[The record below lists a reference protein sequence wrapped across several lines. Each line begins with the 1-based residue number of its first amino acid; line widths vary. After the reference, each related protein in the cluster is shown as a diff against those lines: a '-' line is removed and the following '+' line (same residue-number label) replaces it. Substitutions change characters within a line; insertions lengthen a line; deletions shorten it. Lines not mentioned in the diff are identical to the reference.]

1 MKKKNV
7 ILVIVVLFWAAN
19 VKAQFRIGGKAGISS
34 VAVAEDKMND
44 YLNDNV
50 IGFYIGPT
58 VEYLFNGKLGL
69 DISVLYSEKGLKL
82 KDEKTHRL
90 GYIEIPVNVKY
101 VYPLNDKIKVYGSGG
116 PYISFKI
123 AGSKNFAVMNNDLK
137 ETWEAKPLDM
147 GLNFSGGVEVFNFLQ
162 LGISYGL
169 GFIDNYKL
177 PDGRSMFKNRV
188 WSFSASAYF

>member
-7 ILVIVVLFWAAN
+7 IFIIVMLLLTVNA
-19 VKAQFRIGGKAGISS
+19 KAQFRIGGKTGVSS
-34 VAVAEDKMND
+34 VAVTETKMND
-44 YLNDNV
+44 YLDDNV
-50 IGFYIGPT
+50 IGFYVGPT

-69 DISVLYSEKGLKL
+69 DVSILYSEKGLKL
-82 KDEKTHRL
+82 KDEKTHRF

-123 AGSKNFAVMNNDLK
+123 AGSEDFAVMNDDLK
-137 ETWEAKPLDM
+137 GIWAANRLDM
-147 GLNFSGGVEVFNFLQ
+147 GLNFCGGVEVFNFLQ

-169 GFIDNYKL
+169 GFLDNYKL
-177 PDGRSMFKNRV
+177 PDGRSGFKDRV